1 MYRRQ
6 SELGIRVDE
15 ERAETIC
22 VPIVKQIKNM
32 MIICCKIHKT
42 ANANENEKTCHQEV
56 HVKHNFQILCLYLF
70 GKKTDHRQ
78 DIVFVPMS

>member
-22 VPIVKQIKNM
+22 VPKVKQIKIM

-42 ANANENEKTCHQEV
+42 ANANANKNLSLGSTC
-56 HVKHNFQILCLYLF
+56 
-70 GKKTDHRQ
+70 
-78 DIVFVPMS
+78 

>member
-1 MYRRQ
+1 
-6 SELGIRVDE
+6 
-15 ERAETIC
+15 
-22 VPIVKQIKNM
+22 
-32 MIICCKIHKT
+32 MIISCKILKT
-42 ANANENEKTCHQEV
+42 ANANDNKKKTCHQEV